1 MNRKMK
7 KIGLLMSAALLGMA
21 GEVFAATP
29 LSVAVNGSQYME
41 APGITRLAVGNPEIA
56 DVNLLSSHDFLLV
69 GKKAGSTTL
78 LVWSNNGREEYN
90 VFVSGGDEGTEKAIQ
105 EAIGLPG
112 VKVQIMN
119 IQGSP
124 SVLLRG
130 KVKNQYEHDTALS
143 VASFYIGQSYTTNT
157 SKKTTG
163 GGIWSNG
170 DGSSSDQTSTSQ
182 SRIIDLLQLTDPS
195 QIRLEAQIIEI
206 NTSNEKDLGIQYW
219 SPQIGGD
226 NSGSSN
232 SGNGSYDVNR
242 GSSGLFYAG
251 EDFRNSRGGTLG
263 WFGRR
268 LSNINASLQALVTN
282 GKARIL
288 SRPSIT
294 TMSGEKAKILI
305 GGQIPIPV
313 SNGDGD
319 VTIEWRDYGIHLE
332 IEPVVDSQQK
342 ITSKVHAEVSS
353 LDYSHG
359 VKEREFNIPGI
370 ATREAEAVINV
381 GSGMTMAI
389 GGLLN
394 SEDSKT
400 VSKIPLLGDIPI
412 IGEFFKHTT
421 HTRDNRELLILITPT
436 LVGEETPVAMSQ
448 KMKASYETTE
458 RYRRNAEPVNVNVPV
473 KPGTIKEE
481 TDLWGGKPGEPDD
494 TVILEEKPAREGPA
508 RLLRTKNARGETVLV
523 PLTDNDYLKRKD
535 ELQIVSVE
543 KKDKEIPEDAE
554 EIPVVRRK
562 SKLGKS
568 AKAEDS
574 SDIRSRVRK
583 IMDEYAGN

>member
-1 MNRKMK
+1 
-7 KIGLLMSAALLGMA
+7 MSAALLGMA

-78 LVWSNNGREEYN
+78 LVWSNKGREEYN
-90 VFVSGGDEGTEKAIQ
+90 VFVSAGDAGTAEAIQ
-105 EAIGLPG
+105 QAIGYPG
-112 VKVQIMN
+112 VKVQMMN
-119 IQGSP
+119 GKA
-124 SVLLRG
+124 LLRG
-130 KVKNQYEHDTALS
+130 RVRNQYEHDSALK
-143 VASFYIGQSYTTNT
+143 VAALYMGSDVTEPTSDENGTTKLKAPNV
-157 SKKTTG
+157 
-163 GGIWSNG
+163 
-170 DGSSSDQTSTSQ
+170 
-182 SRIIDLLQLTDPS
+182 IDLMDMTDPS

-206 NTSNEKDLGIQYW
+206 NTSNEKELGIQYW
-219 SPQIGGD
+219 SPQIGD
-226 NSGSSN
+226 ANSGSSN

-251 EDFRNSRGGTLG
+251 ENFRNSRGGTLG

-458 RYRRNAEPVNVNVPV
+458 RYRRNAEPVDVNVPV

-481 TDLWGGKPGEPDD
+481 TDLWGGKPGEPDS
-494 TVILEEKPAREGPA
+494 TVILEEKPAPEGPA

-562 SKLGKS
+562 PKLGKS

>member
-1 MNRKMK
+1 MNKKMK

-78 LVWSNNGREEYN
+78 LVWSNKGREEYN
-90 VFVSGGDEGTEKAIQ
+90 VFVSAGDAGTAEAIQ
-105 EAIGLPG
+105 QAIGYPG
-112 VKVQIMN
+112 VKVQMMN
-119 IQGSP
+119 GKA
-124 SVLLRG
+124 LLRG
-130 KVKNQYEHDTALS
+130 RVRNQYEHDSALK
-143 VASFYIGQSYTTNT
+143 VAALYMGSDVTEPTSDENGTTKLKAPNV
-157 SKKTTG
+157 
-163 GGIWSNG
+163 
-170 DGSSSDQTSTSQ
+170 
-182 SRIIDLLQLTDPS
+182 IDLMDMTDPS

-206 NTSNEKDLGIQYW
+206 NTSNEKELGIQYW
-219 SPQIGGD
+219 SPQIGD
-226 NSGSSN
+226 ANSGSSN

-251 EDFRNSRGGTLG
+251 ENFRNSRGGTLG

-458 RYRRNAEPVNVNVPV
+458 RYRRNAEPVDVNVPV

-481 TDLWGGKPGEPDD
+481 TDLWGGKPGEPDS
-494 TVILEEKPAREGPA
+494 TVILEEKPAPEGPA

-562 SKLGKS
+562 PKLGKS

>member
-1 MNRKMK
+1 MNKKMK

-90 VFVSGGDEGTEKAIQ
+90 VFVSSGDEGTAAAIQ
-105 EAIGLPG
+105 KAIGLPG
-112 VKVQIMN
+112 VNVQI
-119 IQGSP
+119 ID
-124 SVLLRG
+124 G
-130 KVKNQYEHDTALS
+130 KALVKGTVKNQYEHDMALRI
-143 VASFYIGQSYTTNT
+143 AQFYLGGKPSSNSDKQSISAGGDATNGT
-157 SKKTTG
+157 QSQEVKARG
-163 GGIWSNG
+163 LWDSDIAYSNV
-170 DGSSSDQTSTSQ
+170 
-182 SRIIDLLQLTDPS
+182 IDLLNISNPS
-195 QIRLEAQIIEI
+195 QIRLEAQILEI

-219 SPQIGGD
+219 SPALGND
-226 NSGSSN
+226 NSGL
-232 SGNGSYDVNR
+232 DR
-242 GSSGLFYAG
+242 GSSGMFYMG
-251 EDFRNSRGGTLG
+251 ENFKRTRGGTLG

-268 LSNINASLQALVTN
+268 LSNINASVQALVTS

-288 SRPSIT
+288 SRPTIT
-294 TMSGEKAKILI
+294 TMSGEVAKILI
-305 GGQIPIPV
+305 GGQIPIPTD
-313 SNGDGD
+313 SGDGKISID
-319 VTIEWRDYGIHLE
+319 WKDYGIQLTVA
-332 IEPVVDSQQK
+332 PVVDAEGK
-342 ITSKVHAEVSS
+342 ITSTVVAGVSS
-353 LDYSHG
+353 LDYGHG
-359 VKEREFNIPGI
+359 VKENGFTVPALASRS
-370 ATREAEAVINV
+370 ASAVINV
-381 GSGMTMAI
+381 HSGMTMAI

-394 SEDSKT
+394 SEDAKT
-400 VSKIPLLGDIPI
+400 VEKIPLLGDIPI

-421 HTRDNRELLILITPT
+421 KTRDNRELVILITPT
-436 LVGEETPVAMSQ
+436 LVEEDTPIPMSQ
-448 KMKASYETTE
+448 RLKAGYETSE
-458 RYRRNAEPVNVNVPV
+458 RYMRNAERVDVNTPV
-473 KPGTIKEE
+473 KPGTVKEE
-481 TDLWGGKPGEPDD
+481 TDVWGGKPGEPDS
-494 TVILEEKPAREGPA
+494 TVILEEKPAPEGPA
-508 RLLRTKNARGETVLV
+508 RLLRTKNGRGETVLV

-562 SKLGKS
+562 SKSGKS

>member
-1 MNRKMK
+1 
-7 KIGLLMSAALLGMA
+7 MSAALLGMA

-78 LVWSNNGREEYN
+78 LVWSNKGREEYN
-90 VFVSGGDEGTEKAIQ
+90 VFVSAGDAGTAEAIQ
-105 EAIGLPG
+105 QAIGYPG
-112 VKVQIMN
+112 VKVQMMN
-119 IQGSP
+119 GKA
-124 SVLLRG
+124 LLRG
-130 KVKNQYEHDTALS
+130 RVRNQYEHDSALK
-143 VASFYIGQSYTTNT
+143 VAALYMGSDVTEPTSDENGTTKLKAPNV
-157 SKKTTG
+157 
-163 GGIWSNG
+163 
-170 DGSSSDQTSTSQ
+170 
-182 SRIIDLLQLTDPS
+182 IDLMDMTDPS

-206 NTSNEKDLGIQYW
+206 NTSNEKELGIQYW
-219 SPQIGGD
+219 SPQIGD
-226 NSGSSN
+226 ANSGSFN

-251 EDFRNSRGGTLG
+251 ENFRNSRGGTLG

-436 LVGEETPVAMSQ
+436 LVGEETPVSMSQ

-481 TDLWGGKPGEPDD
+481 TDLWGGKPGEPDS
-494 TVILEEKPAREGPA
+494 TVILEEKPAPEGPA

-562 SKLGKS
+562 PKLGKS